1 MYAPI
6 ASVDSGA
13 KPKLLRQKAH
23 NGRKS
28 CGYCLH
34 PNLPVPG
41 YPTNMLRFLERDEK
55 GNLLCFDERSHE
67 SIRDMLEADQLV
79 REKKLK
85 SPNDHV
91 NGLYGIGCVAGIPI
105 FDVVRSFAVDYLHTG
120 LLGILST
127 EIGLL
132 FDTRELRTESHDPS
146 SQIPA
151 IERRLSSIKPPNTMA
166 ARSRAFADR
175 EKWKGK
181 ELRLFALIYAL
192 PCLEGLP
199 KISQKHFQHLQKF
212 VISLQILLGSKITEE
227 QLLYVE
233 QLLKEYVDEFQELYG
248 PIHMTLNVQLM
259 KHVVKAVRDLGPL
272 GPVSNFSFESGNGR
286 LASLV
291 QGAKGVVSQ
300 ICRKYLGMLT
310 VCDFIDEHTVS
321 NDVFNFCNSIMN
333 YPYLKNTVK
342 IDDEIRSL
350 GFESVFEPNDEE
362 RRAMFSSGFLDLL
375 ENLTGLVCY
384 NRVMYKG
391 TVYYCKAYT
400 KPEVFDDTCVKLID
414 SSYALVEKFIRP
426 QGNLSMYGIV
436 RIIRVSQVDEKLA
449 ALITTGAY
457 HFLGDLKVIDI
468 KEILCKCACMQ
479 LDNGNFVCELP
490 NDFER
495 D

>member
-1 MYAPI
+1 
-6 ASVDSGA
+6 
-13 KPKLLRQKAH
+13 
-23 NGRKS
+23 
-28 CGYCLH
+28 
-34 PNLPVPG
+34 
-41 YPTNMLRFLERDEK
+41 
-55 GNLLCFDERSHE
+55 
-67 SIRDMLEADQLV
+67 
-79 REKKLK
+79 
-85 SPNDHV
+85 
-91 NGLYGIGCVAGIPI
+91 
-105 FDVVRSFAVDYLHTG
+105 
-120 LLGILST
+120 
-127 EIGLL
+127 
-132 FDTRELRTESHDPS
+132 
-146 SQIPA
+146 
-151 IERRLSSIKPPNTMA
+151 
-166 ARSRAFADR
+166 
-175 EKWKGK
+175 
-181 ELRLFALIYAL
+181 
-192 PCLEGLP
+192 
-199 KISQKHFQHLQKF
+199 
-212 VISLQILLGSKITEE
+212 
-227 QLLYVE
+227 
-233 QLLKEYVDEFQELYG
+233 
-248 PIHMTLNVQLM
+248 M
-259 KHVVKAVRDLGPL
+259 K
-272 GPVSNFSFESGNGR
+272 
-286 LASLV
+286 
-291 QGAKGVVSQ
+291 
-300 ICRKYLGMLT
+300 
-310 VCDFIDEHTVS
+310 
-321 NDVFNFCNSIMN
+321 

-350 GFESVFEPNDEE
+350 GFESVFQPNDEE